1 MNMNKG
7 IIIFG
12 HPRSGTTL
20 LRRLLNS
27 HSAIASP
34 PETHLFSACAR
45 FLEKDHTAEGIDMG
59 VLSGL
64 HFAGFEN
71 DVVLDELRRFAFH
84 FLNQFAAKQGKKRWA
99 EKTAFDIFKLNAI
112 VELCGDRVFYLGI
125 IRHPLDVAVSSKE
138 FCDAAGVYPVEMH
151 KYIQRYSQPI
161 EAFVHSWIDTTNY
174 LIELGRRQPENCLIC
189 RYEDLVSEPEETLA
203 EILLTIGEEVEP
215 EMVRLALTDPGV
227 LGFSDH
233 KNYQTNQ
240 IHKNSINKWQSLPRP
255 QLSKL
260 APLINPLLELCGYD
274 LIEFDE
280 PYSVEDHRRRY
291 INSLMIHANKN
302 KGK

>member
-1 MNMNKG
+1 MDSNKG

-20 LRRLLNS
+20 LRRLLNF

-45 FLEKDHTAEGIDMG
+45 FLEEDLTAEGIDMG

-64 HFAGFEN
+64 HFAGFE
-71 DVVLDELRRFAFH
+71 DDTVLDELREFAFR
-84 FLNQFAAKQGKKRWA
+84 FLSQFADKRGKRRWA

-112 VELCGDRVFYLGI
+112 VKLCENRVFYLGI
-125 IRHPLDVAVSSKE
+125 LRHPLDVAVSCKE
-138 FCDAAGVYPVEMH
+138 FCDAAGVYPAEMH

-174 LIELGRRQPENCLIC
+174 LIELGKRQPENCLIC
-189 RYEDLVSEPEETLA
+189 RYEDLVSKPEETVA
-203 EILLTIGEEVEP
+203 EILLAIGEEIEP
-215 EMVRLALTDPGV
+215 DMVMMALTDPGI

-233 KNYQTNQ
+233 KSYQTNN
-240 IHKNSINKWQSLPRP
+240 IHQNSINKWHSLPSP
-255 QLSKL
+255 QIGKL

-274 LIEFDE
+274 KIESDDPCDAE
-280 PYSVEDHRRRY
+280 VSRRRY
-291 INSLMIHANKN
+291 INSLVIHASKN
-302 KGK
+302 EGK